1 VAFFIITS
9 IRQWHSTQQ
18 VLLYASSALW
28 GALICICLWPPVAE
42 MIPDRHVDERGWQ
55 ILWRPLEGMPLSGKR
70 TVVKPGPLSPK
81 RAPTEDASRRLPPLP
96 QGSAAALAPLE
107 PRHQQ
112 APSPGEELDQL
123 ESLTLLPSDTQLSA
137 RVPDSHGPFSSRM
150 SKRKT
155 MTVSL
160 RRGPD
165 QNPYEVLV
173 PEFSPD
179 GLEPSIMAV
188 PSFERREAPR
198 GNLAFQLISVFMV
211 LSLVGAAVVDYLMSI
226 DAIVLPS
233 LNGKP

>member
-1 VAFFIITS
+1 
-9 IRQWHSTQQ
+9 
-18 VLLYASSALW
+18 
-28 GALICICLWPPVAE
+28 

-55 ILWRPLEGMPLSGKR
+55 ILWRPLEGMPLNGKR

-81 RAPTEDASRRLPPLP
+81 RASVENTASRLPPLP
-96 QGSAAALAPLE
+96 QGSAAAPAPLS

-123 ESLTLLPSDTQLSA
+123 ESLTLLPADTQLSA
-137 RVPDSHGPFSSRM
+137 RASDSAPRGPFSSRM

-155 MTVSL
+155 MTMSL

-188 PSFERREAPR
+188 PSFERREPPR

-226 DAIVLPS
+226 DVIVLPS